1 VCCDQIEVAQKQATL
16 LTKIVHDDPDLTS
29 RLSADLALLHDRVD
43 SIADSVENVQ
53 HQVDSLETR
62 VEQLELKP
70 SARKSV

>member
-1 VCCDQIEVAQKQATL
+1 MR
-16 LTKIVHDDPDLTS
+16 DDPNLTV
-29 RLSADLALLHDRVD
+29 RLSADLTLLRDRVA

-70 SARKSV
+70 SARKSGVTRTCF

>member
-1 VCCDQIEVAQKQATL
+1 MLSQIVF
-16 LTKIVHDDPDLTS
+16 DDPDLTL
-29 RLSADLALLHDRVD
+29 RLSADLTLLHDRVD

-70 SARKSV
+70 STRESGVNRTSFIHSFIFV